1 MMDIENLQI
10 WKLGVKLA
18 KDVYL
23 LTGEISEER
32 NIWPD

>member
-1 MMDIENLQI
+1 MDIENLQI

-23 LTGEISEER
+23 LTEKFPKRGSLR
-32 NIWPD
+32 SD